1 MIFFIVGLGM
11 MGSSYAKKLTEKG
24 YTVYGYD
31 KCDSTNKEAL
41 EKGFVKSNKL
51 EDLTKANYIILSLYP
66 DDNVKFLHEHKAL
79 INPKAFIT
87 DISGIKSNMIIK
99 IKKTIDNSYMSHHPM
114 AGSEIKGIKGVNPN
128 IFKGANFLI
137 IDDNNNE
144 DEINKLLILKE
155 ALEFGKVSI
164 TSKEVHDE
172 MISFTS
178 QLPHALAIALV
189 NSDTYKDTKSF
200 TGDSFRDLTRIASI
214 NESLWSLLFL
224 KNKENLV
231 KDLNNFKNE
240 LNKIIDSLNNNDEK
254 TLKELMIKSKEKR
267 DSY

>member
-11 MGSSYAKKLTEKG
+11 MGSSYAKKLTLKG
-24 YTVYGYD
+24 FTVYGYD
-31 KCDSTNKEAL
+31 KCYSTNKEAL
-41 EKGFVKSNKL
+41 EKGFIKSNKL
-51 EDLTKANYIILSLYP
+51 DDLSKANYIVLSLYP
-66 DDNVKFLHEHKAL
+66 DLNVQFLREHKDL
-79 INPKAFIT
+79 INPFAFIT
-87 DISGIKSNMIIK
+87 DISGIKTNMIKEIK
-99 IKKTIDNSYMSHHPM
+99 TLINNPYMSHHPM

-137 IDDNNNE
+137 IDDNNSE
-144 DEINKLLILKE
+144 DDVKKLLILKE

-164 TSKEVHDE
+164 VSKEVHDE

-189 NSDTYKDTKSF
+189 NSDIYKDTKSF

-224 KNKENLV
+224 TNKENLL

-240 LNKIIDSLNNNDEK
+240 LNKIIESLNNNDEK
-254 TLKELMIKSKEKR
+254 ALKELMIKSKEKR

>member
-31 KCDSTNKEAL
+31 KCDSTNKKAL
-41 EKGFVKSNKL
+41 EKGFIKSNKL
-51 EDLTKANYIILSLYP
+51 GCLSKANYIILSLYP
-66 DDNVKFLHEHKAL
+66 DDNVKFLSDHKNL
-79 INPKAFIT
+79 INPNAFIT
-87 DISGIKSNMIIK
+87 DISGIKSNMVK
-99 IKKTIDNSYMSHHPM
+99 EIKKIVDNPYMSHHPM
-114 AGSEIKGIKGVNPN
+114 AGSEVEGIKGVNPN

-137 IDDNNNE
+137 IDDNNSE
-144 DEINKLLILKE
+144 DDINKLLLLKE
-155 ALEFGKVSI
+155 ALEFGKV
-164 TSKEVHDE
+164 TVVSKEIHDE

-189 NSDTYKDTKSF
+189 NSDIYKDTKSF

-214 NESLWSLLFL
+214 NESLWSMLFL
-224 KNKENLV
+224 NNKENLL

-254 TLKELMIKSKEKR
+254 TLKKLMIKSKEKR
-267 DSY
+267 NSY